1 MVRKLNHYKVLGVAP
16 NASEEDVK
24 KAYRSLVRTA
34 HPDKG
39 GSTERFQRIQKS
51 YESILQKI
59 TTTSAIIQ
67 KANETENSK
76 EKKNREGRRTREG
89 NGDSCGDV
97 KQRREKGRATF
108 EKSEKEGR
116 KIDESETN
124 IDDAQELRRVTSDA
138 PYSWRAKTILKNTNR
153 RKQEHHRKTNEEKK
167 AEGGREEEGEEE
179 EEEEEA
185 KETNATVLEIREDA
199 ADSQPLVNGLNLEKI
214 GDDAMVDEDFSRA
227 RECYTQALAF
237 SKLEGLHRY
246 AELYHKRALCH
257 RALGEYEDGLSDAE
271 KSCSFRR
278 LWVDPYLT
286 CGDILERL
294 ERWSAALK
302 SYRESPTR
310 DASPDVK
317 SKVNEGIAR
326 CEERMRSSSSMW
338 VVENAHEGGV
348 KRVAVKSIPIKG
360 NESSTISSSDYT
372 YLIATC
378 GGDKF
383 INVWSADGEK
393 IARLKCLED
402 VADIKWN
409 DAKASG
415 DDIEA
420 DHDSN
425 VNDTVEN
432 DMYLYEDSDVPTLA
446 IIGRNNTALIWKNM
460 VPGMKGGDERVLHL
474 NGFHDEKAS
483 ITACAFSP
491 VLFSNRLATADSNGK
506 IAVWDCQTGSLECT
520 TKYHHRDVVNGI
532 AWHPQTGASLT
543 TVSNDGDGRV
553 FDIDGD
559 IKDPG
564 GCLHTLRWM
573 AKQMTHVVYTNCGR
587 LILTSTCDVYA
598 NSGRGAYRILVWS
611 SVSGR
616 LCKWYDDH
624 SSKITSLSWHP
635 NPGTRNIL
643 MTGAMDGILRCFS
656 IRASPSGAG
665 KALIQQDEKAGDILK
680 LAGEKWTRTTSAHNC
695 VKHNEYGGYI
705 AVASDDSY
713 VRVYSSDAIELKYE
727 RKCGNFNVLE
737 QCACVDLA
745 WLTAPISTR
754 TDNGL
759 KQMSFWGLVTATSTG
774 ELRMWKIPRNQYS
787 MVAEDQNYGESENA
801 PQTLESCT
809 WWDPN
814 ENADEAVPEKYKN
827 FQIQS
832 ASRRNW
838 HYLGPGMNDK
848 LEHKALILKGSSE
861 ELQCDVVRDDE
872 VTVSDA
878 LLPGD
883 GEVSEENLEAIENEM
898 QMHMA
903 ERRNFMKDTRNCSK
917 SKRTYHENYCEKIKP
932 LRERRGRIYRNL
944 KYLGMI

>member
-1 MVRKLNHYKVLGVAP
+1 MVRKLNHYKVLGIAP
-16 NASEEDVK
+16 NASEDDVK

-39 GSTERFQRIQKS
+39 GSAERFQRIQKS
-51 YESILQKI
+51 YELILQKMSKTR
-59 TTTSAIIQ
+59 TTHKT
-67 KANETENSK
+67 KKETE
-76 EKKNREGRRTREG
+76 RQTPRGDDPD
-89 NGDSCGDV
+89 NGEHDQ
-97 KQRREKGRATF
+97 KQRRGF
-108 EKSEKEGR
+108 ERSEKEET
-116 KIDESETN
+116 KIKSEN
-124 IDDAQELRRVTSDA
+124 IEDTYRRVKSDA

-153 RKQEHHRKTNEEKK
+153 KDQDL
-167 AEGGREEEGEEE
+167 EEEGEKEE
-179 EEEEEA
+179 EEEVEEETKKT
-185 KETNATVLEIREDA
+185 KEIVLEIREDA

-214 GDDAMVDEDFSRA
+214 GDDAMTDEDFSRA

-257 RALGEYEDGLSDAE
+257 RALGDYEDGLSDAE

-278 LWVDPYLT
+278 LWIDPYLT

-310 DASPDVK
+310 DATLDVK
-317 SKVNEGIAR
+317 MKIDEGIAR

-348 KRVAVKSIPIKG
+348 KRVAVKSISLRRRGFPV
-360 NESSTISSSDYT
+360 SSTTKVVSSSEFT

-393 IARLKCLED
+393 IARLKCSED
-402 VADIKWN
+402 VVDIRWSDPKV
-409 DAKASG
+409 SG

-420 DHDSN
+420 DEDVDTHDTCED
-425 VNDTVEN
+425 DT
-432 DMYLYEDSDVPTLA
+432 YAYEDSLDLPTLA
-446 IIGRNNTALIWKNM
+446 IIGRNNTVMIWKNM
-460 VPGMKGGDERVLHL
+460 VPEMKSGNEQVLHL
-474 NGFHDEKAS
+474 SGFHDEKATV
-483 ITACAFSP
+483 TACAFSSI
-491 VLFSNRLATADSNGK
+491 LFSHRLATADSSGK
-506 IAVWDCQTGSLECT
+506 VATWDVQTGSLECV
-520 TKYHHRDVVNGI
+520 TKYHHRDAVNEI
-532 AWHPQTGASLT
+532 AWHPQTGASLM

-559 IKDPG
+559 VKDPG
-564 GCLHTLRWM
+564 SCLHTLRWM
-573 AKQMTHVVYTNCGR
+573 AKQMTHVTYTNCGR
-587 LILTSTCDVYA
+587 LILTATCDSYG
-598 NSGRGAYRILVWS
+598 NGGRGAYRILVWS

-624 SSKITSLSWHP
+624 SSRITSLSWHP

-643 MTGAMDGILRCFS
+643 LTGASDGILRCFS

-665 KALIQQDEKAGDILK
+665 KALVQQDEKSGDILR

-695 VKHNEYGGYI
+695 VQHNEYGGFV
-705 AVASDDSY
+705 AVASNDAY
-713 VRVYSSDAIELKYE
+713 VRVYSSDALELKHE
-727 RKCGNFNVLE
+727 RKCGKFNASE
-737 QCACVDLA
+737 ECACADLA
-745 WLTAPISTR
+745 WLKAPISTK

-759 KQMSFWGLVTATSTG
+759 AEVNFWGLVTATSTG
-774 ELRMWKIPRNQYS
+774 ELRLWRIPRSQHS
-787 MVAEDQNYGESENA
+787 MVAEDQNHGESGHA
-801 PQTLESCT
+801 LQTLESCT

-848 LEHKALILKGSSE
+848 LEHKALVLKGSSE
-861 ELQCDVVRDDE
+861 ELEFDGIGDNKV
-872 VTVSDA
+872 VSDA

-883 GEVSEENLEAIENEM
+883 GDVSEENLETIENEM
-898 QMHMA
+898 QMYMT
-903 ERRNFMKDTRNCSK
+903 ERRNFMKDTANSSK
-917 SKRTYHENYCEKIKP
+917 SKRAYHESYCEKIKP

-944 KYLGMI
+944 KNLDMI